1 MTNDRHVTVCK
12 TLVLGAGYSGLAAAA
27 LLAHAGEEVVV
38 LEAHDTLGGCASF
51 FRSGPYTFDVGATTF
66 SGVRPDQPVGRLFG
80 HLGLQPDFL
89 KLDPAMLIRLPD
101 LDVVR
106 DADPAQWIDRARELF
121 PQGDQRAY
129 WQHLYRL
136 EHRIWDLIADRPYL
150 PPSSASDWRRMM
162 HPNNLS
168 SVPLIHGLVTPMSWL
183 MHRHGVDADPR
194 FRALVDEQMLISTQS
209 TSTVAPYLT
218 GAMGL
223 TYPSETYYPV
233 GGMYAPALL
242 LLRHIT
248 QHGGGVRFRRRVT
261 SIVRR
266 PASDVH
272 PINGL
277 GTRDAGRWTVE
288 CTNGE
293 RYHAENV
300 ISSIPIWNMQHITD
314 ADVSAYYGRLS
325 RRFSESWAALT
336 MYLVV
341 PQPTELPAPYIQMHL
356 DREIEGVHSK
366 SLFVSV
372 SHAEDEKKAPR
383 GEATVTVSTH
393 TRGMGNG
400 EWGIGNGEWGMKKE
414 RVMKEMVEAIKR
426 RLPELGIE
434 NAHHLEGGTPG
445 TWEKYTLRYHGYVG
459 GIPHSVKRPMLMM
472 PKNVT
477 PFRGLYQI
485 GDSAFPGQGTP
496 AVIMGA
502 WNTVAR
508 MFAS

>member
-1 MTNDRHVTVCK
+1 MTNDRPATVCK

-89 KLDPAMLIRLPD
+89 KLDPAMLIRLAD

-150 PPSSASDWRRMM
+150 PPSSASDWLRMM

-168 SVPLIHGLVTPMSWL
+168 AAPLIHGLVTPMSWL

-248 QHGGGVRFRRRVT
+248 QHGGVVRFRRVVT
-261 SIVRR
+261 SVER
-266 PASDVH
+266 
-272 PINGL
+272 
-277 GTRDAGRWTVE
+277 GTKDAGRWTVQ
-288 CTNGE
+288 CANGE
-293 RYHAENV
+293 IYHAENV

-336 MYLVV
+336 MYFVV
-341 PQPTELPAPYIQMHL
+341 PQPTELPAPYIQMYL

-372 SHAEDEKKAPR
+372 SHADDGKKAPR
-383 GEATVTVSTH
+383 GQATVTVSTH
-393 TRGMGNG
+393 TKGWKG
-400 EWGIGNGEWGMKKE
+400 EGVQGWKDEGVKE
-414 RVMKEMVEAIKR
+414 KVMKEMVEAIQR

-434 NAHHLEGGTPG
+434 KAHHLEGGTPG
-445 TWEKYTLRYHGYVG
+445 TWEKYTLRYQGYVG

-472 PKNVT
+472 PKNVS